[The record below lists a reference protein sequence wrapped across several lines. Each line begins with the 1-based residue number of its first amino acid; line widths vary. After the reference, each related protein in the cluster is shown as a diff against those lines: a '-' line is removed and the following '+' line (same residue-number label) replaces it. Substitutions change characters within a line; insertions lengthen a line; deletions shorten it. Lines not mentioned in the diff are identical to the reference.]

1 MPEICRFLGISIR
14 MFFNDHDPPHFHVQ
28 YNEFRA
34 TVEIESLR
42 TSEGRLPPRVLGLV
56 FEWAELHRDEL
67 LANWNT
73 LRATGTFR
81 KIDPLA

>member
-1 MPEICRFLGISIR
+1 LPEISRFLGISIR
-14 MFFNDHDPPHFHVQ
+14 MFFNDHNPPHFHVQ

-34 TVEIESLR
+34 KVEIESLR
-42 TSEGRLPPRVLGLV
+42 AFEGRLPPRVLGLV
-56 FEWAELHRDEL
+56 FEWADLHRDEL
-67 LANWNT
+67 LANWES

>member
-34 TVEIESLR
+34 KVEIEGLR
-42 TSEGRLPPRVLGLV
+42 TADGRLPPRVLGLV
-56 FEWAELHRDEL
+56 HEWADLHRDEL
-67 LANWNT
+67 LANWLS
-73 LRATGTFR
+73 LRASGTFH